1 MTRCHDGGPL
11 NTVRRLSRKQ
21 ALIFLVLASFL
32 LAACGGRTADS
43 SWPGMAADNQGVVY
57 VAYGPAVIAV
67 DVESNTQL
75 WSFPSGEDVA
85 APFYAPPTVADG
97 KVVFGDYGVSG
108 GLLSPNKKISVYSLS
123 ASEGT
128 LNDNWPVSE
137 TAQDRIVASALVVG
151 DSIFMG
157 TADNLI
163 FALDANTAETIWPE
177 PFEADHSIWG
187 KSAYK
192 DGVVYVPSL
201 DKNVY
206 ALDAS
211 NGSMIWQ
218 SNVQGSVSDKV
229 VLNSE
234 LLYVGSFDM
243 NAYALDA
250 QTGEIRWSS
259 PAEAAVWG
267 APLYVDGVVYFAD
280 LSGNVYAVG
289 AESGEKIWSTTVESA
304 YVVAQ
309 PVYAD
314 GKVFIAS
321 AGDPAEQ
328 LGDRSGALVALD
340 AETGEQLWRETTAR
354 PLFTTPVIV
363 GDTVVV
369 AEEDLENLLVYISF
383 DGDTLGTF
391 PRPTNQ

>member
-1 MTRCHDGGPL
+1 
-11 NTVRRLSRKQ
+11 
-21 ALIFLVLASFL
+21 
-32 LAACGGRTADS
+32 
-43 SWPGMAADNQGVVY
+43 
-57 VAYGPAVIAV
+57 
-67 DVESNTQL
+67 
-75 WSFPSGEDVA
+75 
-85 APFYAPPTVADG
+85 
-97 KVVFGDYGVSG
+97 
-108 GLLSPNKKISVYSLS
+108 
-123 ASEGT
+123 
-128 LNDNWPVSE
+128 
-137 TAQDRIVASALVVG
+137 
-151 DSIFMG
+151 
-157 TADNLI
+157 
-163 FALDANTAETIWPE
+163 
-177 PFEADHSIWG
+177 
-187 KSAYK
+187 
-192 DGVVYVPSL
+192 
-201 DKNVY
+201 
-206 ALDAS
+206 
-211 NGSMIWQ
+211 MIWQ